1 MRGAET
7 GGGSGTGRRRTVAA
21 AVAPWT
27 STRLRS
33 ARGAALALALLA
45 AVLTFMATALPREV
59 DRADDRALTRTIA
72 DADLQSR
79 SLQATDDVL
88 TVRAMSELAPARLA
102 EAQREL
108 QAQIRSPLTV
118 DLAARSYGLR
128 TIGNQDTLT
137 DPGLARPDGV
147 APVITLDWQPDQAAR
162 LRLVA
167 GRLPRDPPP
176 LGSVPYLGDPQ
187 SPLKGAVLEIALS
200 EQSARTLAVHVG
212 SLLHF
217 APAQGPELRLS
228 VVGLYQPLNTGL
240 PYWSADTRLQYP
252 ELDQSAEGRRW
263 NLAALVA
270 PGATGYLPGVSN
282 LQEYWW
288 FPLAEGGLTPQ
299 GIGAAQSLISSLVSG
314 PGAVTA
320 HDRTDA
326 PPGGVY
332 FGSGLPGVLSDFSR
346 QHDALGSLI
355 TVGAAGTGGVAA
367 TVLLMTAGLAA
378 ERRRP
383 EITMLRSRGGSL
395 PALAGRLFAESA
407 VCTVTGAVVGMAAA
421 LTLLPTARWGTAVA
435 GGMAVWAMT
444 TAVVPL
450 RTLAGHRTVRPAGR
464 AGSVLTARP
473 SRRRAVGEAAAVVAA
488 LAAAAEVRRRGISTG
503 GGFDLLLAGAP
514 LLLGLAG
521 AVLVVRI
528 YPWPLRRAARP
539 LARRSGAVG
548 FLGLARAGRGSAG
561 AALLPLLALL
571 LALTVGTFGAEVL
584 GGAAQG
590 RAAAASAEVGADARV
605 ESSLPLPTA
614 LVQAVHG
621 SAGVR
626 TVLGVQHPN
635 GGTLGPN
642 GGSYDL
648 YGVDPQAY
656 AGLVREQGTAGA
668 AFPPALLDHRG
679 GGTIPALASPAL
691 AARLGHTTIARDD
704 VFGQYRIAVVGTVAR
719 TLFST
724 DQDVLIV
731 SDAELAGLSDTPL
744 PSPELL
750 LLGGPVNGDALRAA
764 VGATTVGAAGTVTVR
779 LRSEVLGALDRSPL
793 PGEAVALYLS
803 TITAAGL
810 LSVLAV
816 LLALLQAAPAQ
827 AALLARL
834 RTMGMRSA
842 QGYRLMLLEALPQ
855 VLVGVAAGVLVGR
868 AAVPL
873 LGPAVDLTELA
884 GTGGTGTGAISV
896 GLHAAALPLLAPGLG
911 LLALACTVVAL
922 ETAVIG
928 RRRIGTEL
936 RAGERG

>member
-1 MRGAET
+1 MRGADT
-7 GGGSGTGRRRTVAA
+7 GGGSGAGRTRAA
-21 AVAPWT
+21 VAVAPWT

-45 AVLTFMATALPREV
+45 AVLTFLATALPREV
-59 DRADDRALTRTIA
+59 DRADHRALTRTIA
-72 DADLQSR
+72 EAGLQSR
-79 SLQATDDVL
+79 SLHAIDDPSGGTWSEPTAAT
-88 TVRAMSELAPARLA
+88 LA

-108 QAQIRSPLTV
+108 QAQIHAPLTI

-128 TIGNQDTLT
+128 TVGNQNLLT
-137 DPGLARPDGV
+137 DPGVAHPDGV
-147 APVITLDWQPDQAAR
+147 APVITLDWQPYQAAQ

-167 GRLPRDPPP
+167 GRLPQGAPP
-176 LGSVPYLGDPQ
+176 LNPGPDPED
-187 SPLKGAVLEIALS
+187 PKLPAKDAVLEIALS
-200 EQSARTLAVHVG
+200 EQSARTLGVHVG

-217 APAQGPELRLS
+217 APAQGPEQRLS
-228 VVGLYQPLNTGL
+228 VVGLYQPQNTEL

-252 ELDQSAEGRRW
+252 ELDESEAGRYW

-270 PGATGYLPGVSN
+270 PSATAYLQSISIQ

-288 FPLAEGGLTPQ
+288 FPLAEGSLAPQ
-299 GIGAAQSLISSLVSG
+299 GIGAAQSLMSSLISG

-320 HDRTDA
+320 QAMASA
-326 PPGGVY
+326 PGTG
-332 FGSGLPGVLSDFSR
+332 FSSGLPGVLSDFSR

-355 TVGAAGTGGVAA
+355 TIGAAGTGGVAA

-407 VCTVTGAVVGMAAA
+407 VCTVSGAVVGMGAA
-421 LTLLPTARWGTAVA
+421 LTLLPTAPWGTGLAAGTAVW
-435 GGMAVWAMT
+435 AVT

-464 AGSVLTARP
+464 PDSVLTARP
-473 SRRRAVGEAAAVVAA
+473 SRRRTVAEAAAVVAA

-539 LARRSGAVG
+539 LARRGGAVG

-605 ESSLPLPTA
+605 ESSIPLTNA
-614 LVQAVHG
+614 LIQAVSG

-656 AGLVREQGTAGA
+656 AGLVREQGTATA
-668 AFPPALLDHRG
+668 AFPPALLDYRG

-691 AARLGHTTIARDD
+691 AARLGHGTIARDD
-704 VFGQYRIAVVGTVAR
+704 VFGRYRIAVVGTVAR
-719 TLFST
+719 TLLTT

-731 SDAELAGLSDTPL
+731 SNAALAELSDTPL
-744 PSPELL
+744 PGPELL

-764 VGATTVGAAGTVTVR
+764 IRPTTAGAAGTVTVR
-779 LRSEVLGALDRSPL
+779 LRSEVLSALDRSPL

-834 RTMGMRSA
+834 RTMGMGSA

-855 VLVGVAAGVLVGR
+855 VLVGVAAGMLVGR

-884 GTGGTGTGAISV
+884 GTGGTGTGAGSI